1 MENQFGTQ
9 GIINLEK
16 DLSLRKKAEKYI
28 PGGMWGHMSVKKL
41 PYGYPQ
47 FFSKAKDARIWDLDG
62 NCYIDFMCGYGPNIL
77 GYNNIEVDQAVDDQR
92 RKLDLGNGPS
102 ALVVDLAEKITTLVD
117 GADWALFAK
126 NGTDATTTCL
136 TISRAAT
143 DKKKILVAKG
153 SYHGSAPWCTP
164 VATGVVEED
173 ISNLIFFE
181 YNDLSS
187 LEEAAQEAGN
197 NLAGIMLTAFR
208 HDVRRDQELPKKTF
222 LKKARDICDSKK
234 ALLILDDVRAGFR
247 LNRNGSWFD
256 YGIKP
261 DLTAFSKAIGNGYPL
276 SAVVGTEKLRKAASE
291 IYVTGSFWCNATS
304 MAASLKTLSIMEE
317 RDVVAHISVLGN
329 KLRSGIDQIASN
341 YGVDISQSG
350 PSQMPMVLFKDDKDF
365 AKGSK
370 FVQYL
375 LNKGVYFHPWH
386 NMFLSFAHTAQDV
399 DIALDAVEYAMKKIS
414 TDF

>member
-1 MENQFGTQ
+1 M
-9 GIINLEK
+9 
-16 DLSLRKKAEKYI
+16 
-28 PGGMWGHMSVKKL
+28 
-41 PYGYPQ
+41 
-47 FFSKAKDARIWDLDG
+47 
-62 NCYIDFMCGYGPNIL
+62 
-77 GYNNIEVDQAVDDQR
+77 
-92 RKLDLGNGPS
+92 
-102 ALVVDLAEKITTLVD
+102 
-117 GADWALFAK
+117 
-126 NGTDATTTCL
+126 
-136 TISRAAT
+136 
-143 DKKKILVAKG
+143 VAKG

-173 ISNLIFFE
+173 TSNLIFFE
-181 YNDLSS
+181 YNNLAS
-187 LEEAAQEAGN
+187 LEAAVQEAAN
-197 NLAGIMLTAFR
+197 NLAGIILTAFR

-261 DLTAFSKAIGNGYPL
+261 DLTAFSKAIGNGYPI
-276 SAVVGTEKLRKAASE
+276 SAVVGVEKLRKPASE

-317 RDVVAHISVLGN
+317 RDVVAHISGLGN

-350 PSQMPMVLFKDDKDF
+350 PSQMPMVLFKNDKDF